1 MSFTL
6 HLKQVHHEKFI
17 TSITH
22 PLTNEL
28 CAGTLSDTALYV
40 YLKQDLKF
48 FLEGLRVFGKAI
60 ALCDDEA
67 AILTLG
73 KQIGFICND
82 ENDYFRK
89 CISEIETENLQQL
102 KNECPTMLGD
112 APALPE
118 VQEYINLL
126 EDISNNC
133 KSYAEVVTFLYI
145 MEKVYLGWAEH
156 NYETGVV
163 KDSLPYKY
171 MEWIKLHSGTD
182 FSAWVKFLEDEVNRV
197 TTTDENRRLS
207 EAVFVKAIELEIAFF
222 DACYSFKE

>member
-1 MSFTL
+1 MTYTLQLHQIHQEEFT
-6 HLKQVHHEKFI
+6 K
-17 TSITH
+17 SITH

-60 ALCDDEA
+60 ALCDNEV

-89 CISEIETENLQQL
+89 AISEIESHNLQQL
-102 KNECPTMLGD
+102 KKECPSMLGE

-118 VQEYINLL
+118 VQKYINLL

-133 KSYAEVVTFLYI
+133 KSYAAVITFLYI

-156 NYETGVV
+156 NYETEII

-171 MEWIKLHSGTD
+171 MEWIKLHSGND

-197 TTTDENRRLS
+197 TTTDENQRLS
-207 EAVFVKAIELEIAFF
+207 EAVFVKAIDLEIAFF
-222 DACYSFKE
+222 DACHRYRE